1 MKIKYCCK
9 NFKNKNGSK
18 SVFKS
23 MKDEFPDIEHKKKDC
38 LGCCKLCSRQCVAKV
53 GKSGVICA
61 ESPDQLYLQLKQLL
75 GTSEVETA
83 AV

>member
-9 NFKNKNGSK
+9 NFKNGSK

-38 LGCCKLCSRQCVAKV
+38 LGCCKQCSKQCVAKV
-53 GKSGVICA
+53 GKSGLICA
-61 ESPDQLYLQLKQLL
+61 ESPDLLYEQLKQLL
-75 GTSEVETA
+75 NGSVHDKET
-83 AV
+83 VLI